1 MVICA
6 SLLVSALIVEAAFR
20 ILERSRR
27 NTEIG
32 DGCWIVPDARWGWR
46 LPPGTCAV
54 QTFEFTAHSSN
65 NSLSMND
72 EPFVAEQD
80 LSKTRVLALGD
91 SHTQAIGVNTTEAWP
106 KVLQRSLEAST
117 GEPFRVYNSGTAGY
131 SLHQYLLRLIDQGS
145 IVKPDYVVVGLS
157 LATDLFDLLPPERGG
172 WAYFGT
178 LERDY
183 FDFNASGELTA
194 RHWSPQPAAAASAL
208 VPNRSADS
216 MFSVR
221 RVRQGLEHVAMF
233 RYLRHSSLALTIGAT
248 VRIGGQSLWPNMDA
262 VLERDISPE
271 HEYNW
276 RLAFA
281 LLDRINAE
289 TKKLH
294 AQLVVLIIPYLPQVY
309 DDTWQSTFGT
319 NPRYSRTASIDRL
332 QAWLASRGIPS
343 VDTTPALRAAVT
355 AKGHWLHYRYDAHP
369 TAEGQAVIASELMR
383 QGVIR
388 PRLD

>member
-1 MVICA
+1 VAVCA
-6 SLLVSALIVEAAFR
+6 SLLLSALVVEGAFR
-20 ILERSRR
+20 ILERGRR
-27 NTEIG
+27 NTETG
-32 DGCWIVPDARWGWR
+32 DGCWVVPDARWGWR
-46 LPPGTCAV
+46 LPTGTCTV
-54 QTFEFTAHSSN
+54 HTFEFTVHSST

-72 EPFVAEQD
+72 EPFVPEQD

-91 SHTQAIGVNTTEAWP
+91 SHTQAVGVNTSEAWP
-106 KVLQRSLEAST
+106 KVLQHSLETST

-131 SLHQYLLRLIDQGS
+131 SLHQYLLRLIDQGP

-178 LERDY
+178 FERDY
-183 FDFNASGELTA
+183 FDFDASGALTP
-194 RHWSPQPAAAASAL
+194 RHWSPQPVAMASVQRSSAEPL
-208 VPNRSADS
+208 V
-216 MFSVR
+216 SVR
-221 RVRQGLEHVAMF
+221 RVRRGLEHVATF
-233 RYLRHSSLALTIGAT
+233 RYLRHSNLALTIGAT
-248 VRIGGQSLWPNMDA
+248 VRIGGQSLWPNMDS

-271 HEYNW
+271 HEYSW

-281 LLDRINAE
+281 LLDRINSE

-309 DDTWQSTFGT
+309 DDTWQRTFGT

-332 QAWLASRGIPS
+332 QAWLTSRGISS

-355 AKGHWLHYRYDAHP
+355 AKGHWLHYQYDAHP
-369 TAEGQAVIASELMR
+369 TAEGQAVIASSVMK

-388 PRLD
+388 PHLD